1 MYTKQQRYTMS
12 SNKFTGRKMRADEL
26 SIHIYSEA
34 DEGRVLLNDED
45 TVLAPILKKFVDN
58 DIQRLIMGFIGEVN
72 APITCDEDDR
82 YEDHDHDEDHYEDH
96 YDDDFVIDEKER
108 IQERYEAQI
117 QRYETQI
124 QRYEPYEW

>member
-1 MYTKQQRYTMS
+1 MS
-12 SNKFTGRKMRADEL
+12 SKKFTGRKMRADEL

-72 APITCDEDDR
+72 APITCDYDDR
-82 YEDHDHDEDHYEDH
+82 DDEEEN

-108 IQERYEAQI
+108 IQERYEAQTE
-117 QRYETQI
+117 RYEAQTE
-124 QRYEPYEW
+124 RYEVYEW

>member
-1 MYTKQQRYTMS
+1 MS
-12 SNKFTGRKMRADEL
+12 SKKFTGRKMRADEL

-34 DEGRVLLNDED
+34 DEGRVLLNDKD

-72 APITCDEDDR
+72 APITCDHD
-82 YEDHDHDEDHYEDH
+82 DHDDYDYDHGEEN

-108 IQERYEAQI
+108 IQERYEAQTERYQAQT
-117 QRYETQI
+117 QRYEAQTE
-124 QRYEPYEW
+124 RYEVYEW

>member
-1 MYTKQQRYTMS
+1 MS
-12 SNKFTGRKMRADEL
+12 SKKFTGRKMRADEL

-72 APITCDEDDR
+72 APITCD
-82 YEDHDHDEDHYEDH
+82 HDHDDYDDDEEEN

-117 QRYETQI
+117 QRYDSQTQRYDSQT
-124 QRYEPYEW
+124 QRYEVYEW

>member
-1 MYTKQQRYTMS
+1 MS
-12 SNKFTGRKMRADEL
+12 SKKFTGRKMRADEL

>member
-58 DIQRLIMGFIGEVN
+58 DIQHLIMGFIGEVN
-72 APITCDEDDR
+72 VPITCEHDDEHDD
-82 YEDHDHDEDHYEDH
+82 DHTDES
-96 YDDDFVIDEKER
+96 YDDDFVIDQKER

-117 QRYETQI
+117 QRYEAQI
-124 QRYEPYEW
+124 QRYEQYEW

>member
-1 MYTKQQRYTMS
+1 
-12 SNKFTGRKMRADEL
+12 MRADEL

-72 APITCDEDDR
+72 APITCDHDD
-82 YEDHDHDEDHYEDH
+82 DHDDYDHDYDHEEEN

-117 QRYETQI
+117 QRYEAQTQRYDSQT
-124 QRYEPYEW
+124 QRYEVYEW

>member
-1 MYTKQQRYTMS
+1 MS
-12 SNKFTGRKMRADEL
+12 SKKFTGRKMRADEL

-72 APITCDEDDR
+72 APITCDHD
-82 YEDHDHDEDHYEDH
+82 DHDDYDYDYDHGEEN

-117 QRYETQI
+117 QRYEAQI
-124 QRYEPYEW
+124 QRYEAQTQRYEVYEW

>member
-1 MYTKQQRYTMS
+1 MS
-12 SNKFTGRKMRADEL
+12 SKKFTGRKMRADEL

-72 APITCDEDDR
+72 APITCDEDEDDR

-117 QRYETQI
+117 QRYEAQI

>member
-1 MYTKQQRYTMS
+1 MS
-12 SNKFTGRKMRADEL
+12 SKKFTGRKMRADEL

-72 APITCDEDDR
+72 APITCDHD
-82 YEDHDHDEDHYEDH
+82 DHDDHDDYDHGEEN

-117 QRYETQI
+117 QRYEAQT
-124 QRYEPYEW
+124 QRYEAQTQRYEVYEW

>member
-1 MYTKQQRYTMS
+1 MS
-12 SNKFTGRKMRADEL
+12 SKKFTGRKMRADEL

-72 APITCDEDDR
+72 APITCDHDD
-82 YEDHDHDEDHYEDH
+82 YDDDHDDYDHDHGEEN

-117 QRYETQI
+117 QRYDSQT
-124 QRYEPYEW
+124 QRYEVYEW

>member
-1 MYTKQQRYTMS
+1 MS
-12 SNKFTGRKMRADEL
+12 SKKFTGRKMRADEL

-72 APITCDEDDR
+72 APITCDYD
-82 YEDHDHDEDHYEDH
+82 DHDDDHDDEEEN

-117 QRYETQI
+117 QRYDSQT
-124 QRYEPYEW
+124 QRYEVYEW

>member
-1 MYTKQQRYTMS
+1 MS
-12 SNKFTGRKMRADEL
+12 SKKFTGRKMRADEL

-72 APITCDEDDR
+72 APITCDHDD
-82 YEDHDHDEDHYEDH
+82 YDYDYDYDHDHEEEN

-117 QRYETQI
+117 QRYEAQTQRYDSQT
-124 QRYEPYEW
+124 QRYEVYEW